1 MVLVGREEIDRS
13 LYLRQVDRD
22 AALRRLAGNLDVVF
36 EISIASVPA
45 VHRTRQTDAV
55 GIPIQQV
62 ERVGRCA
69 LEIVIDD
76 VAPDQIIGAQRA
88 KGKSQFLAGKNT
100 ALPDRSLA

>member
-1 MVLVGREEIDRS
+1 MVLAGRKVIDRS
-13 LYLRQVDRD
+13 LYLRQVDRH
-22 AALRRLAGNLDVVF
+22 AALRRLAAILDVVF

-45 VHRTRQTDAV
+45 IHRTWQTDTI

-88 KGKSQFLAGKNT
+88 KGKSQFLTGKNT
-100 ALPDRSLA
+100 A